1 MPPTT
6 NTLVYKKLKSSGI
19 SCLMYICLVLKLF
32 MNIEYIYGICVN
44 NFIID

>member
-19 SCLMYICLVLKLF
+19 SNRLIFLVFLPDVYASCF
-32 MNIEYIYGICVN
+32 EIIYEYWIYL
-44 NFIID
+44 